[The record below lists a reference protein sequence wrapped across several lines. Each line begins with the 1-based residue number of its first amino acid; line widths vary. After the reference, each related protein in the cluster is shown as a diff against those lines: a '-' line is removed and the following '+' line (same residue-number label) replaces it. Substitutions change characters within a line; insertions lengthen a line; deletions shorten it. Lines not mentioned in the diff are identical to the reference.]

1 MSVTLKIYVEDV
13 NARIADGY
21 DSIKVY
27 TSSDPATLDNTATLV
42 TTITLVEDQE
52 EYEYEYASG
61 LASSWFGYT
70 LYDTTGPVESTIS
83 LKWRPNE
90 TTLLKLLEEVARR
103 CAAGYAS
110 TCSGAGS
117 TTSLV
122 DAAIADSAAD
132 DNFGAGWW
140 IYWHSAA
147 AAADQVPRRIA
158 DRGYDSGA
166 YSIGRAWS
174 AEPASGDAYMVTAMM
189 PAVDVPAQAWSWLR
203 AVNEGL
209 TYCRWID
216 TLNLGSGDGSNQDFS
231 LETHLG
237 YLNPNRDIRKV
248 FVRRTDETAGQ
259 TYDYDWTK
267 NGRWWELV
275 REPGSY
281 AVRLFPAPPDD
292 CDVMIEVR
300 REGDALYALTDT
312 TTCPFQQAVEAGAWR
327 ALVWLAANGKG
338 ELAAQAESHRT
349 LFEQRRKRDGAPG
362 VVLS

>member
-27 TSSDPATLDNTATLV
+27 TSSNPATLDNTSTLV

-52 EYEYEYASG
+52 AYEYEYASG

-90 TTLLKLLEEVARR
+90 TTLLKLLEEIVRR

-110 TCSGAGS
+110 VFGDGS
-117 TTSLV
+117 TATSIV
-122 DAAIADSAAD
+122 DAAVADSAAD
-132 DNFGAGWW
+132 ENFGTGWW
-140 IYWHSAA
+140 AYWYDAA
-147 AAADQVPRRIA
+147 AAANQIPRRVTSYA
-158 DRGYDSGA
+158 SGA
-166 YSIGRAWS
+166 YTIGRAWS
-174 AEPASGDAYMVTAMM
+174 TDPAEGDGYLMTALM
-189 PAVDVPAQAWSWLR
+189 PAVDVPAQPWSWLR

-216 TLNLGSGDGSNQDFS
+216 TLNLGAGDGSNQDFS

-248 FVRRTDETAGQ
+248 FVRRTDTTTGQ
-259 TYDYDWTK
+259 AYDHDWTK

-275 REPGSY
+275 REPGGY

-292 CDVMIEVR
+292 CEVMVEVR

-312 TTCPFQQAVEAGAWR
+312 TTCPFLQAVEAGAWR
-327 ALVWLAANGKG
+327 ALAWLAANGRG
-338 ELAAQAESHRT
+338 EWAAQAESHRT
-349 LFEQRRKRDGAPG
+349 LFEQRRKRDGAAG
-362 VVLS
+362 VILS